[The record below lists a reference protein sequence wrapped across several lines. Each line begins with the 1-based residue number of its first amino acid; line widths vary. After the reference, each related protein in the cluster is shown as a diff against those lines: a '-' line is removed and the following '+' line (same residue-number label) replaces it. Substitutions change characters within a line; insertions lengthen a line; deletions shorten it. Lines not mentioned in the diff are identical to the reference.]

1 MAVLKIR
8 DENGVIH
15 EIVSIKGEKGDKGDK
30 GDPGSGA
37 GGGWDASEITYN
49 SEGQYIQASTVE
61 EALHATSE
69 HIIGLQ
75 MDVSVKAP
83 EVHKHAAS
91 DVNYANASYGI
102 SDVEQALNYLFS
114 QVGDVSAAFDEL
126 HAYAQ
131 ALVNGGGAE

>member
-83 EVHKHAAS
+83 EVHKHDS
-91 DVNYANASYGI
+91 GDVRYTMPDYGI
-102 SDVEQALNYLFS
+102 EYVGGALDHLFS
-114 QVGDVSAAFDEL
+114 QVGDVSSALDEL

-131 ALVNGGGAE
+131 ALVNGGGTE

>member
-8 DENGVIH
+8 GEDGVVR
-15 EIVSIKGEKGDKGDK
+15 EIFALKGEKGDK
-30 GDPGSGA
+30 GDPGSGGV
-37 GGGWDASEITYN
+37 GGGDASQITYN

-61 EALHATSE
+61 EALHAISD
-69 HIIGLQ
+69 HIINLQ
-75 MDVSVKAP
+75 MEVAGKAN
-83 EVHKHAAS
+83 EFHTHEAS
-91 DVNYANASYGI
+91 DVRYANAEYEIDG
-102 SDVEQALNYLFS
+102 VEEALNYLFG